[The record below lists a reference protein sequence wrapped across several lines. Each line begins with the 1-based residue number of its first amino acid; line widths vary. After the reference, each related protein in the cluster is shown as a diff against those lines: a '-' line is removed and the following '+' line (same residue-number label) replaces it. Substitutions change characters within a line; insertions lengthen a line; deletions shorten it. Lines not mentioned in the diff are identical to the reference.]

1 MRTSFQAMPVSFQ
14 VMLQDSQ
21 TMLRSLEVYATQY
34 LR

>member
-21 TMLRSLEVYATQY
+21 TMLRGFTLYPIY
-34 LR
+34 L